1 MTFLTYLLNGLQA
14 GSIYALIALGYTM
27 VYGIVKL
34 INFAHGDVMMVGAY
48 VALLCLQT
56 LKLPLWAA
64 VIVTMVFT
72 AILGVVIERFAYKPL
87 RNSARISALIT
98 AIGISLL
105 LQNLIMLI
113 FSPNPLPFPDP
124 LNTAPVLNIGGL
136 KVSTLTL
143 GTIGAAVLLM
153 AILTLFITRT
163 RMGKAMRAVS
173 EDNGAATL
181 MGINVNTTISV
192 TFAIGSALA
201 SFAAILYVLAYPQIQ
216 PYMGAMPGL
225 KAFVAA
231 VLGGIG
237 IIPGAM
243 VGGMVLGVAESLTRG
258 YISSQFSDAVVFGI
272 LILVLLFKPSG
283 LFGRNVREKV

>member
-1 MTFLTYLLNGLQA
+1 SLT
-14 GSIYALIALGYTM
+14 
-27 VYGIVKL
+27 K
-34 INFAHGDVMMVGAY
+34 FH
-48 VALLCLQT
+48 
-56 LKLPLWAA
+56 LPLWAT
-64 VIVTMVFT
+64 ILVTMLFPAV
-72 AILGVVIERFAYKPL
+72 LGVVIERFAYKPL
-87 RNSARISALIT
+87 RKSARISALIT
-98 AIGISLL
+98 AIGVSLL
-105 LQNLIMLI
+105 LQNLVMLI
-113 FSPNPLPFPDP
+113 FSPNPIPFPDP
-124 LNTAPVLNIGGL
+124 LKAAPVFEIGGL
-136 KVSTLTL
+136 KVSTLTV
-143 GTIGAAVLLM
+143 GTIVAAFILM
-153 AILTLFITRT
+153 AALTLFITKT

-173 EDNGAATL
+173 EDTGAAIL

-216 PYMGAMPGL
+216 PYMGSMPGL

-243 VGGMVLGVAESLTRG
+243 VGGMVLGIAESLTKG

>member
-1 MTFLTYLLNGLQA
+1 MTFLTYFLNGLQA

-48 VALLCLQT
+48 VALFSLT
-56 LKLPLWAA
+56 KFNLPLWAT
-64 VIVTMVFT
+64 VLVTMLFT
-72 AILGVVIERFAYKPL
+72 AVLGVVIERFAYKPL
-87 RNSARISALIT
+87 RKSARISALIT
-98 AIGISLL
+98 AIGVSLL
-105 LQNLIMLI
+105 LQNLVMLI
-113 FSPNPLPFPDP
+113 FSPNPIPFPDP
-124 LNTAPVLNIGGL
+124 LKAAPVFEIGGL
-136 KVSTLTL
+136 KVSTLTV
-143 GTIGAAVLLM
+143 GTIVAAFILM
-153 AILTLFITRT
+153 AILTLFITKT

-173 EDNGAATL
+173 EDTGAAIL

-216 PYMGAMPGL
+216 PYMGSMPGL

-243 VGGMVLGVAESLTRG
+243 VGGMVLGIAESLTKG